1 MTPSAPKTDA
11 IHRTILNAT
20 LGSARRYAQIDA
32 CEPFAAA
39 LHATLQENGLDVSVW
54 SATFSLQGRSELL
67 WSHAI
72 VKVGSSFYDSHGLF
86 DHAIVRERQGIHHA
100 VKTNLDFAQSAPDF
114 DARDWQEMYDFCL
127 KKLRNSYAKIHAQVE
142 KEASASQEKGANQPQ
157 RAKAQ
162 SMATVLLP
170 SAHFANDT
178 EARAFVN
185 FVLGETSGDVTT
197 SAPSR
202 TQTVSLRSVAK
213 FIAPARDEHG
223 GKRTVF
229 FSTSSDAQLCQN
241 VITELKTCPSEDEI
255 KPDYPVLM
263 MRSEQGGALLK
274 ELWQHFGGVYQE
286 SEGSDVLV
294 AEPRNTQMRQAVI
307 ARYIAHKVAEVAV
320 SEARTLMGNT
330 LAGDEED
337 LSLMVNSAVSA
348 IAEQTLERQE
358 EQRAKDKAAA
368 YQPPAA
374 MPTPSP

>member
-1 MTPSAPKTDA
+1 MSAQHTCAKTNQNHSRNQAYKPKALNVTHPDPKTDT

-39 LHATLQENGLDVSVW
+39 LHAVLQENGLDVSVW
-54 SATFSLQGRSELL
+54 DATFSLQGRGKPL

-86 DHAIVRERQGIHHA
+86 DHAIVRQRQGIHEN
-100 VKTNLDFAQSAPDF
+100 VKTNLDLVQSAPDF

-127 KKLRNSYAKIHAQVE
+127 KKLRTSYAKIHTYAD
-142 KEASASQEKGANQPQ
+142 KETSVS
-157 RAKAQ
+157 KAQ
-162 SMATVLLP
+162 NTTQTQDAKEQGMTTVLLP

-185 FVLGETSGDVTT
+185 FVLGETSGDVTA

-202 TQTVSLRSVAK
+202 AQDPSLRSVTK
-213 FIAPARDEHG
+213 FITLERDAQD

-229 FSTSSDAQLCQN
+229 FSTSSDEEFCQN
-241 VITELKTCPSEDEI
+241 ILTELKTCPSEDEVV
-255 KPDYPVLM
+255 PNYPVLA
-263 MRSEQGGALLK
+263 MRSKQGGALLK

-294 AEPRNTQMRQAVI
+294 AEPRNTEMRQTVI
-307 ARYIAHKVAEVAV
+307 ARYIAHKVAEVALG
-320 SEARTLMGNT
+320 EAHTLM
-330 LAGDEED
+330 
-337 LSLMVNSAVSA
+337 
-348 IAEQTLERQE
+348 
-358 EQRAKDKAAA
+358 DKAID
-368 YQPPAA
+368 PLLRPA
-374 MPTPSP
+374 SSGV

>member
-1 MTPSAPKTDA
+1 M
-11 IHRTILNAT
+11 
-20 LGSARRYAQIDA
+20 
-32 CEPFAAA
+32 
-39 LHATLQENGLDVSVW
+39 
-54 SATFSLQGRSELL
+54 
-67 WSHAI
+67 
-72 VKVGSSFYDSHGLF
+72 
-86 DHAIVRERQGIHHA
+86 
-100 VKTNLDFAQSAPDF
+100 QSAPDF

-127 KKLRNSYAKIHAQVE
+127 KKLRDSYAKIHAQVE
-142 KEASASQEKGANQPQ
+142 KEASASQENDANQPH

-162 SMATVLLP
+162 GMATVLLP
-170 SAHFANDT
+170 SARFAKDT

-185 FVLGETSGDVTT
+185 FVLGETSGDVTV

-202 TQTVSLRSVAK
+202 TQTPSLRSVTKFPSLRSVTK
-213 FIAPARDEHG
+213 FIAPVRDEHG

-229 FSTSSDAQLCQN
+229 FSTSSDAQFCQN
-241 VITELKTCPSEDEI
+241 ILTELKTCPSEDEI

-263 MRSEQGGALLK
+263 MRSEQGSALLK

-320 SEARTLMGNT
+320 SEARTFMGNT

-374 MPTPSP
+374 TPTHSP